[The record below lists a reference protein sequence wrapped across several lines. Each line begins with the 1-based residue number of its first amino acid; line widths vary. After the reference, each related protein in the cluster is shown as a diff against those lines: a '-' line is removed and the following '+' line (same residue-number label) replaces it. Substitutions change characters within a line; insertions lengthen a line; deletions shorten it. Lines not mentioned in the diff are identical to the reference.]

1 MKRRKNKSPFRG
13 PLRYRLAHFFV
24 SRRWLNERSVG
35 LALFLF
41 ACLIFV
47 WIIGQFPS
55 AAPLFQDPGFVGL
68 FGALF
73 GALLGAVIGGWI
85 ALYAQSQQ
93 FQAEAS
99 ITKKKEI
106 YEPLYDDLVS
116 FREQIEKTPYS
127 TYFCLDPDGSKGIY
141 TPRFGEWTKI
151 KKDSRF
157 IQVPKWIAGALDQYL
172 QDIETYVNICRE
184 SVGDTQTKIG
194 EILSRSHNV
203 AWRRIP
209 GEDDIMLNDILI
221 GDFADFKHHLSTG
234 HNVAVSDD
242 EARSL
247 WSVIQE
253 ECNKLESVKRVR
265 SLYQES
271 IVEHTDWLIR
281 ELARIIRY
289 INIKYEI
296 QGDLL

>member
-1 MKRRKNKSPFRG
+1 MKRRKNKSPFRV
-13 PLRYRLAHFFV
+13 PLRNRLEYFFV
-24 SRRWLNERSVG
+24 SRRWLKRGIG
-35 LALFLF
+35 LALFLL
-41 ACLIFV
+41 ACLISA
-47 WIIGQFPS
+47 WITAQFPS

-73 GALLGAVIGGWI
+73 GALLGAVIGGYI
-85 ALYAQSQQ
+85 SLYAQLQR

-116 FREQIEKTPYS
+116 FREQIEKHPHS
-127 TYFCLDPDGSKGIY
+127 TYFCLDPDKPKGPY

-151 KKDSRF
+151 KKGSRF
-157 IQVPKWIAGALDQYL
+157 IQVPKWIASALDQYL
-172 QDIETYVNICRE
+172 QDIETYVYIRRE
-184 SVGDTQTKIG
+184 AVGDTQTKIG
-194 EILSRSHNV
+194 EILSRSHKV
-203 AWRRIP
+203 VWRRIP
-209 GEDDIMLNDILI
+209 GEDDIMLTDILI
-221 GDFADFKHHLSTG
+221 GDFADFKHALSTG
-234 HNVAVSDD
+234 HKIAVSDD
-242 EARSL
+242 EARSVL
-247 WSVIQE
+247 SVIQE
-253 ECNKLESVKRVR
+253 ECNKLESVKRVM

>member
-13 PLRYRLAHFFV
+13 PLRYRLEYFFV
-24 SRRWLNERSVG
+24 SRRWLKRSVG
-35 LALFLF
+35 LALFLL

-47 WIIGQFPS
+47 WITGQFPS

-73 GALLGAVIGGWI
+73 GALLGAVIGGYI
-85 ALYAQSQQ
+85 SLYAQLQR

-116 FREQIEKTPYS
+116 FREQIEKHPYS
-127 TYFCLDPDGSKGIY
+127 TYFCLDPDESKGMY
-141 TPRFGEWTKI
+141 TPRFGEWTEI
-151 KKDSRF
+151 KKGSRF
-157 IQVPKWIAGALDQYL
+157 IQVPKWIADALDQYL
-172 QDIETYVNICRE
+172 QDIETYVHIRRE
-184 SVGDTQTKIG
+184 AVDDTQTKIG
-194 EILSRSHNV
+194 EIFGRSLNIV
-203 AWRRIP
+203 LRRIP
-209 GEDDIMLNDILI
+209 GGDEIMLKDILVE
-221 GDFADFKHHLSTG
+221 DFADFKHNLSTEP
-234 HNVAVSDD
+234 NVTISD
-242 EARSL
+242 EEVRSL
-247 WSVIQE
+247 WPVIQE
-253 ECNKLESVKRVR
+253 ECNKLESVKRVT
-265 SLYQES
+265 SLYKES